1 MLPVT
6 ATPNIAQFVVIN
18 GRYMPSALYSE
29 GINFFST
36 ISSNCTIEA
45 ITRIK
50 VNKLKYGISS
60 GTKTKLY
67 SSHEIVPAKN
77 ITTITDKDIPIA
89 EERFFDT
96 PIKEHIPKN

>member
-1 MLPVT
+1 
-6 ATPNIAQFVVIN
+6 
-18 GRYMPSALYSE
+18 
-29 GINFFST
+29 
-36 ISSNCTIEA
+36 
-45 ITRIK
+45 
-50 VNKLKYGISS
+50 
-60 GTKTKLY
+60 LY